1 MLSIRSKAGVDESV
15 NTMRVAAILT
25 ERSKYPDRTSREE
38 FHKQQELE
46 AESVCSVTE
55 HTELVNTIFI
65 FRYCTH

>member
-25 ERSKYPDRTSREE
+25 ERSKYPDRISREE

-46 AESVCSVTE
+46 AESVS
-55 HTELVNTIFI
+55 LVKLPRNRAYWTS
-65 FRYCTH
+65 RYNLHI